1 MKLRAIVLLLLLI
14 LADAIFKQ
22 YISSTGWICAAFITL
37 LVCASYLIYF
47 FSRSEATAL
56 YQSAFTI
63 ADQSNLSAKWIAIA
77 SVLLGILFRFWRLD
91 HLFDGLFWDEAYKG
105 LDAIAIREFGERPI
119 FLNWNAGRDAL
130 VAYLV
135 SASTWIVRY
144 SGFGVRAV
152 PALAGS
158 LTCVLFYL

>member
-1 MKLRAIVLLLLLI
+1 
-14 LADAIFKQ
+14 
-22 YISSTGWICAAFITL
+22 
-37 LVCASYLIYF
+37 
-47 FSRSEATAL
+47 
-56 YQSAFTI
+56 SAFTI

-105 LDAIAIREFGERPI
+105 LDAISIREFGERPI

-135 SASTWIVRY
+135 SASTFVFRY
-144 SGFGVRAV
+144 SGFAVRAIE
-152 PALAGS
+152 ALAGVFT
-158 LTCVLFYL
+158 LIFFYLFVKKILNRNIALLCLFLLAVS